1 MYGVLVNAAA
11 VLVGGLL
18 GLLLRGGISVRFRNI
33 VSQGLA
39 LCVTLIGIM
48 NAIQTKDM
56 MCVIVSIVLGAVLGE
71 ALKIEQHLDHLGEIA
86 QKKFASGGDN
96 RFSEGFVTATLLY
109 CVGAMAVVGSMQAGL
124 TGDASTLLAK
134 SALDGVSSV
143 IFASAMGPGVIL
155 SLVPLTI
162 YQGGIAL
169 AARIVGP
176 VLSGAVINEMSA
188 VGGLLIVALG
198 LNMLEAAKTRVRVAN
213 LLPAIFLPIAY
224 LPLYQWI
231 SKGFTGG

>member
-48 NAIQTKDM
+48 NAIKTQDL

-86 QKKFASGGDN
+86 QKKFTSGGDS

-169 AARIVGP
+169 AAHIVGP